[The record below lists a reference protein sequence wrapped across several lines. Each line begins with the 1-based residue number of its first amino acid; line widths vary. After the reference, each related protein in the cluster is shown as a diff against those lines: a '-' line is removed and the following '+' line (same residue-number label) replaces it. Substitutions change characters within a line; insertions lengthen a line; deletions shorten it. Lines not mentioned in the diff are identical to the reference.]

1 MSGDLL
7 LTQALI
13 INAVVLF
20 VVLKSDLGPRRT
32 VTKFRVLRPLVVAGA
47 IVPLFIKHPQTSGTG
62 LTLEIVAVA
71 AGVTLGLLTA
81 ILMRVYRSP
90 DTGEP
95 VTCAGF
101 GYAALWTAVIGARA
115 AFSYGSVHWFSRPLG
130 SWLTQHSVAPPAITD
145 ALIFMAVAM
154 VLTRVI
160 QIAARSLYL
169 PLARS
174 QTRAPRPQLTSMRR
188 VVEQT
193 ALHERHQ
200 RERATPRST
209 SE

>member
-32 VTKFRVLRPLVVAGA
+32 VTKFRILRPLVVAGA

-95 VTCAGF
+95 VTCA
-101 GYAALWTAVIGARA
+101 
-115 AFSYGSVHWFSRPLG
+115 
-130 SWLTQHSVAPPAITD
+130 
-145 ALIFMAVAM
+145 
-154 VLTRVI
+154 
-160 QIAARSLYL
+160 
-169 PLARS
+169 
-174 QTRAPRPQLTSMRR
+174 
-188 VVEQT
+188 
-193 ALHERHQ
+193 
-200 RERATPRST
+200 
-209 SE
+209 